1 MKPLV
6 KEEINN
12 VLNLR
17 QLYAVTTAFL
27 EKKNI
32 RTKFPYHLDAE
43 KVLALY
49 GKESCLSKL
58 FPNLV
63 PRNIFPKEQ
72 TKVSIHHCIHLVVN
86 SLEYLCSNILQSQYP
101 KIAWTILEEES
112 FSYPMGDVIRTE
124 VLKIEKR
131 TLNLHWKGTRYSFTI

>member
-1 MKPLV
+1 MSKYLNSVDLKWNTITQKKFLTSEMSPGVQHTPLPSTSSSKEPEVMEMKLLV

-12 VLNLR
+12 AINLR

-32 RTKFPYHLDAE
+32 RTEFPYYLDAE

-49 GKESCLSKL
+49 GRESRLSKL

-63 PRNIFPKEQ
+63 PRNLFPKEQ
-72 TKVSIHHCIHLVVN
+72 TKVSIC
-86 SLEYLCSNILQSQYP
+86 SLFLLFFLGLDIM
-101 KIAWTILEEES
+101 
-112 FSYPMGDVIRTE
+112 FSIRE
-124 VLKIEKR
+124 
-131 TLNLHWKGTRYSFTI
+131 